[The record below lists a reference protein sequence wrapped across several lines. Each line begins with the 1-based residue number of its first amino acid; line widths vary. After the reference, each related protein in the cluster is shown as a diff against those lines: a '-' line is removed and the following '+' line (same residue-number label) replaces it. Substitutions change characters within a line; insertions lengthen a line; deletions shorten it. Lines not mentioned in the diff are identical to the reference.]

1 MEPVWINRY
10 DKGVPQSL
18 NYPDW
23 SLPDLLHRSA
33 RRFPHSSA
41 LWFYGRRMT
50 FFELEEFATHF
61 ALVLESFGVSPGDR
75 VTLMLPNLPQTLICY
90 YGALKAGAVVVQTNP
105 LYVTSEIEQQLLDSG
120 SETMVALDLFYPR
133 IQSSLDHTSLKR
145 LILTGVGD
153 FLSPLRR
160 LIYPI
165 QARMRGRW
173 IRVPRQAPIHDLL
186 TLLHRAQ
193 GLPKDHTRKLPS
205 LHPDDIALLQYTGGT
220 TGTPK
225 GVMLSHRNMVVN
237 AIQCRAWVQ
246 DFQEGREIFLG
257 VIPFFHAYGLS
268 TTQHI
273 AIMTGAS
280 QILFPRFQ
288 VQEVLGAIQRHRV
301 TIFSGIPAMFI
312 MINEFEKVARYDLR
326 SLRVC
331 LSGASPLAT
340 EVQDRFWRLTGVKIS
355 EGYGMTEA
363 SPVTHC
369 NPVCGNTPAGSIG
382 LPFPDTHCRI
392 VDLETGNRDLTEGE
406 AGELL
411 LRGPQVM
418 RGYWRN
424 NHETKAV
431 LKDGWLHTGDIVRRD
446 SHGFFFLVDR
456 KKDMIKSRGENV
468 YPREVEDILLRHG
481 TVKDTVVVGIPH
493 QKLGEAVK
501 AYVVLKEGQSVTQEA
516 LLSYCRNCLAV
527 YKVPTAIEF
536 RTGLPRNIVGKVL
549 RRQLREE
556 EVNKIRPETLS
567 PARVEE
573 EVRIGS

>member
-1 MEPVWINRY
+1 MEPIWINRY
-10 DKGVPQSL
+10 DEGVPHSL
-18 NYPDW
+18 DYPDW
-23 SLPDLLHRSA
+23 TLPDLLYRSA
-33 RRFPHSSA
+33 RRFPHSPA
-41 LWFYGRRMT
+41 VWFYGRRIS
-50 FFELEEFATHF
+50 FIELEELTTKF
-61 ALVLESFGVSPGDR
+61 ALVLQSFGVSPGDR

-105 LYVTSEIEQQLLDSG
+105 LYVASEIEQQLLDTG
-120 SETMVALDLFYPR
+120 STTMVALDLFYPR
-133 IQSSLDHTSLKR
+133 IHSALDHTPLKR
-145 LILTGVGD
+145 IILTRVSD

-173 IRVPRQAPIHDLL
+173 IRVPHRSGIHDLPA
-186 TLLHRAQ
+186 LLHRVE
-193 GLPKDHTRKLPS
+193 GLPLDNTGLPPIC
-205 LHPDDIALLQYTGGT
+205 PDDIALLQYTGGT

-225 GVMLSHRNMVVN
+225 GVMLSHRNMIVN
-237 AIQCRAWVQ
+237 TIQCQAWVP

-280 QILFPRFQ
+280 QILLPRFQ
-288 VQEVLGAIQRHRV
+288 IQEVLEAIHRHRV
-301 TIFSGIPAMFI
+301 TIFSGIPAMFM

-331 LSGASPLAT
+331 LSGASPLPT
-340 EVQDRFWRLTGVKIS
+340 EVQDRFRRLTGVKIS

-369 NPVCGNTPAGSIG
+369 NPVYGDAPAGSIG
-382 LPFPDTHCRI
+382 LPFPDTDCRI
-392 VDLETGNRDLTEGE
+392 VDLETGKRDLTVGE

-411 LRGPQVM
+411 VRGPQIM

-424 NHETKAV
+424 HTETQAV
-431 LKDGWLHTGDIVRRD
+431 LKEGWLHTGDIVHRD

-468 YPREVEDILLRHG
+468 YPREVEEVLLRHG
-481 TVKDTVVVGIPH
+481 AVKDTVIVGIPH

-516 LLSYCRNCLAV
+516 LLSYCRNSLAAF
-527 YKVPTAIEF
+527 KVPTAVEF
-536 RTGLPRNIVGKVL
+536 RTELPRNIVGKVL

-556 EVNKIRPETLS
+556 EVNKMSPETLS
-567 PARVEE
+567 PTRVEE

>member
-1 MEPVWINRY
+1 MEPIWINRY
-10 DKGVPQSL
+10 DEGVPHSL
-18 NYPDW
+18 DYPDW
-23 SLPDLLHRSA
+23 TLPDLLHRSA
-33 RRFPHSSA
+33 RRFPHSPA
-41 LWFYGRRMT
+41 VWFYGRPIT
-50 FFELEEFATHF
+50 FLELEALTTKF
-61 ALVLESFGVSPGDR
+61 ALVLQSLGVSPGDR

-105 LYVTSEIEQQLLDSG
+105 LYVTSEIEQQLWDTG

-133 IQSSLDHTSLKR
+133 IQSSLDHTPLKR
-145 LILTGVGD
+145 IILTRVSD

-160 LIYPI
+160 LLYPI
-165 QARMRGRW
+165 QARMRDRW
-173 IRVPRQAPIHDLL
+173 VHIPRRSPIHELS
-186 TLLHRAQ
+186 TLLHRVPMLSK
-193 GLPKDHTRKLPS
+193 GKMDRLPS

-225 GVMLSHRNMVVN
+225 GVMLSHRNMIVN
-237 AIQCRAWVQ
+237 AIQCQAWVP
-246 DFQEGREIFLG
+246 DFQEGREVFLG

-280 QILFPRFQ
+280 QILLPRFQ
-288 VQEVLGAIQRHRV
+288 VQEVLEAIHRHRV
-301 TIFSGIPAMFI
+301 TIFSGIPAMF
-312 MINEFEKVARYDLR
+312 MMMNECEKVSRYDLR

-331 LSGASPLAT
+331 LSGASPLPT
-340 EVQDRFWRLTGVKIS
+340 EVQERFRRLTGVKIS

-369 NPVCGNTPAGSIG
+369 NPVYGDTPAGSIG

-392 VDLETGNRDLTEGE
+392 VDLETGTRDLAIGE

-411 LRGPQVM
+411 VRGPQVM

-424 NHETKAV
+424 NHETQAV
-431 LKDGWLHTGDIVRRD
+431 LKDGWLHTGDIVRRNPV
-446 SHGFFFLVDR
+446 GFFFLVDR

-468 YPREVEDILLRHG
+468 YPREVEEVLLRHEAI
-481 TVKDTVVVGIPH
+481 KDTVIVGIPH
-493 QKLGEAVK
+493 QKFGEAVK
-501 AYVVLKEGQSVTQEA
+501 AYIVLKEGRSVTQEA
-516 LLSYCRNCLAV
+516 LLSYCRNYLAV
-527 YKVPTAIEF
+527 FKVPTAVEF
-536 RTGLPRNIVGKVL
+536 RNELPRNIVGKVL

-556 EVNKIRPETLS
+556 EVAKVSPETLS
-567 PARVEE
+567 PARVKE

>member
-1 MEPVWINRY
+1 MEPIWINRY
-10 DKGVPQSL
+10 DEGVPHSL
-18 NYPDW
+18 DYPDW
-23 SLPDLLHRSA
+23 TLPDLLYRSA
-33 RRFPHSSA
+33 RRFPHSPA
-41 LWFYGRRMT
+41 VWFYGRRIS
-50 FFELEEFATHF
+50 FIELEELTTKF
-61 ALVLESFGVSPGDR
+61 ALVLQSFGVSPGDR

-90 YGALKAGAVVVQTNP
+90 YGALKAGTVVVQTNP
-105 LYVTSEIEQQLLDSG
+105 LYVASEIEQQLLDTG
-120 SETMVALDLFYPR
+120 STTMVALDLFYPR
-133 IQSSLDHTSLKR
+133 IHSALDHTPLKR
-145 LILTGVGD
+145 IILTRVSD

-173 IRVPRQAPIHDLL
+173 IRVPQRSEIHDLPA
-186 TLLHRAQ
+186 LLHDVEDLPVDNT
-193 GLPKDHTRKLPS
+193 GLPPIC
-205 LHPDDIALLQYTGGT
+205 PDDIALLQYTGGT

-225 GVMLSHRNMVVN
+225 GVMLSHRNMIVN
-237 AIQCRAWVQ
+237 TIQCHAWVP
-246 DFQEGREIFLG
+246 DFQEGLEIFLG

-280 QILFPRFQ
+280 QILLPRFQ
-288 VQEVLGAIQRHRV
+288 VQEVLEAIHRHRV
-301 TIFSGIPAMFI
+301 TIFSGIPAMFM

-331 LSGASPLAT
+331 LSGASPLPT
-340 EVQDRFWRLTGVKIS
+340 EVQDRFRRLTGVKIS

-369 NPVCGNTPAGSIG
+369 NPVYGDTPAGSIG
-382 LPFPDTHCRI
+382 LPFPDTDCRI
-392 VDLETGNRDLTEGE
+392 VDLERGTRDLTEGE

-411 LRGPQVM
+411 VRGPQIM
-418 RGYWRN
+418 QGYWRS
-424 NHETKAV
+424 HKETQAV

-468 YPREVEDILLRHG
+468 YPREVEEVLLRHG
-481 TVKDTVVVGIPH
+481 AVKDTVIVGIPH

-501 AYVVLKEGQSVTQEA
+501 AYVVLKEGRSVTQDA
-516 LLSYCRNCLAV
+516 LLSYCRDSLAAF
-527 YKVPTAIEF
+527 KVPTAVEF
-536 RTGLPRNIVGKVL
+536 RTELPRNIVGKVL

-556 EVNKIRPETLS
+556 EVNKMSPETLS
-567 PARVEE
+567 STRVEE

>member
-1 MEPVWINRY
+1 MEPIWINRY
-10 DKGVPQSL
+10 DEGVPQSL
-18 NYPDW
+18 DYPDW
-23 SLPDLLHRSA
+23 TLPDLLHRSA
-33 RRFPHSSA
+33 RRFPHSFA
-41 LWFYGRRMT
+41 VWFFGRHIT
-50 FFELEEFATHF
+50 FVELEELTTRF
-61 ALVLESFGVSPGDR
+61 ALVLQALGVSPGDR

-105 LYVTSEIEQQLLDSG
+105 LYVTSEIEQQLLDTG

-133 IQSSLDHTSLKR
+133 IHFALDHTPLKR
-145 LILTGVGD
+145 IILTRVSD

-173 IRVPRQAPIHDLL
+173 IQVPQRSWIHDLSA
-186 TLLHRAQ
+186 LLHGVEDRAMDHP
-193 GLPKDHTRKLPS
+193 GLPTIHA
-205 LHPDDIALLQYTGGT
+205 DDIALLQYTGGT

-225 GVMLSHRNMVVN
+225 GVMLSHRNLIVN
-237 AIQCRAWVQ
+237 AIQCHAWVP

-268 TTQHI
+268 TTQHL

-280 QILFPRFQ
+280 QVLLPRFQ
-288 VQEVLGAIQRHRV
+288 VQEVLEAIHRHRV
-301 TIFSGIPAMFI
+301 TIFSGIPAMFM
-312 MINEFEKVARYDLR
+312 MINEFEKVSRYDLR

-331 LSGASPLAT
+331 LSGASPLPT
-340 EVQDRFWRLTGVKIS
+340 EVQNRFQRLTGVKIS

-369 NPVCGNTPAGSIG
+369 NPVYGNTPAGSIG
-382 LPFPDTHCRI
+382 LPFPDTHCRV
-392 VDLETGNRDLTEGE
+392 VDLETGTLDLPVGE

-411 LRGPQVM
+411 VRGPQIM

-424 NHETKAV
+424 HEETQAV

-468 YPREVEDILLRHG
+468 YPREVEEVLLRHEA
-481 TVKDTVVVGIPH
+481 VKDTVIVGIPH
-493 QKLGEAVK
+493 QKFGEAVK
-501 AYVVLKEGQSVTQEA
+501 AYVVRKEGWAVTQAA
-516 LLSYCRNCLAV
+516 LIAYCRNYLAV
-527 YKVPTAIEF
+527 FKVPTAVEF
-536 RTGLPRNIVGKVL
+536 RSELPRNIVGKVL

-556 EVNKIRPETLS
+556 EVDKVSPETLS
-567 PARVEE
+567 PARVKE
-573 EVRIGS
+573 EVRVGS

>member
-1 MEPVWINRY
+1 MEPIWINRY
-10 DKGVPQSL
+10 DEGVPHSL
-18 NYPDW
+18 DYPDW
-23 SLPDLLHRSA
+23 TLPDLLYRSA
-33 RRFPHSSA
+33 RRFPHSPA
-41 LWFYGRRMT
+41 VWFYGRRIS
-50 FFELEEFATHF
+50 FIELEELTTKF
-61 ALVLESFGVSPGDR
+61 ALVLQSFGVSPGDR

-105 LYVTSEIEQQLLDSG
+105 LYVASEIEQQLLDTG
-120 SETMVALDLFYPR
+120 STTMVALDLFYPR
-133 IQSSLDHTSLKR
+133 IHSALDHTPLKR
-145 LILTGVGD
+145 IILTRVSD

-173 IRVPRQAPIHDLL
+173 IRVPQRSEIHDLPA
-186 TLLHRAQ
+186 LLHDVEDLPVDNT
-193 GLPKDHTRKLPS
+193 GLPPIC
-205 LHPDDIALLQYTGGT
+205 PDDIALLQYTGGT

-225 GVMLSHRNMVVN
+225 GVMLSHRNMIVN
-237 AIQCRAWVQ
+237 TIQCHAWVP
-246 DFQEGREIFLG
+246 DFQEGLEIFLG

-280 QILFPRFQ
+280 QILLPRFQ
-288 VQEVLGAIQRHRV
+288 VQEVLEAIHRHRV
-301 TIFSGIPAMFI
+301 TIFSGIPAMFM

-331 LSGASPLAT
+331 LSGASPLPT
-340 EVQDRFWRLTGVKIS
+340 EVQDRFQRLTGVKIS

-369 NPVCGNTPAGSIG
+369 NPVYGDTPAGSIG
-382 LPFPDTHCRI
+382 LPFPDTDCRI
-392 VDLETGNRDLTEGE
+392 VDLERGTRDLTEGE

-411 LRGPQVM
+411 VRGPQIM
-418 RGYWRN
+418 QGYWQ
-424 NHETKAV
+424 NHKETQAV

-468 YPREVEDILLRHG
+468 YPREVEEVLLRHG
-481 TVKDTVVVGIPH
+481 AVKDTVVVGIPH

-501 AYVVLKEGQSVTQEA
+501 AYVVLKEGRSVTQDA
-516 LLSYCRNCLAV
+516 LLSYCRDSLAAF
-527 YKVPTAIEF
+527 KVPTAVEF
-536 RTGLPRNIVGKVL
+536 RTELPRNIVGKVL

-556 EVNKIRPETLS
+556 EVNKMSPETLS
-567 PARVEE
+567 PTRVEE

>member
-1 MEPVWINRY
+1 MEPIWINRY
-10 DKGVPQSL
+10 DEGVPHSL
-18 NYPDW
+18 DYPDW
-23 SLPDLLHRSA
+23 TLPDLLYRSA
-33 RRFPHSSA
+33 RRFPHSPA
-41 LWFYGRRMT
+41 VWFYGRRIS
-50 FFELEEFATHF
+50 FIELEELTTKF
-61 ALVLESFGVSPGDR
+61 ALVLQSFGVSPGDR

-105 LYVTSEIEQQLLDSG
+105 LYVTSEIEQQLLDTG

-133 IQSSLDHTSLKR
+133 IHSALDHTPLKR
-145 LILTGVGD
+145 IILTRVSD

-173 IRVPRQAPIHDLL
+173 IRVPQRSWIHDLPA
-186 TLLHRAQ
+186 LLHCVESLPVDNT
-193 GLPKDHTRKLPS
+193 GLPPI
-205 LHPDDIALLQYTGGT
+205 HPDDIALLQHTGGT

-225 GVMLSHRNMVVN
+225 GVMLSHRNMIVN
-237 AIQCRAWVQ
+237 TIQCHAWVP
-246 DFQEGREIFLG
+246 DFQEGLEIFLG

-280 QILFPRFQ
+280 QILLPRFQ
-288 VQEVLGAIQRHRV
+288 VQEVLEAIHRHRV
-301 TIFSGIPAMFI
+301 TIFSGIPAMFM

-331 LSGASPLAT
+331 LSGASPLPT
-340 EVQDRFWRLTGVKIS
+340 EVQDRFRRLTGVKIS

-369 NPVCGNTPAGSIG
+369 NPVYGDTPAGSIG
-382 LPFPDTHCRI
+382 LPFPDTDCRI
-392 VDLETGNRDLTEGE
+392 VDLETGKRDLTVGE
-406 AGELL
+406 AGELIV
-411 LRGPQVM
+411 RGPQIM
-418 RGYWRN
+418 HGYWQ
-424 NHETKAV
+424 NHKETQAV

-468 YPREVEDILLRHG
+468 YPREVEEVLLRHG
-481 TVKDTVVVGIPH
+481 AVKDTVIVGIPH

-501 AYVVLKEGQSVTQEA
+501 AYVVLKEGRSLTQEA
-516 LLSYCRNCLAV
+516 LLSYCRNFLAAF
-527 YKVPTAIEF
+527 KVPTAVEF
-536 RTGLPRNIVGKVL
+536 RSELPRNIVGKVL

-556 EVNKIRPETLS
+556 EVNRMNPETLS
-567 PARVEE
+567 PSRVEE

>member
-1 MEPVWINRY
+1 V
-10 DKGVPQSL
+10 
-18 NYPDW
+18 
-23 SLPDLLHRSA
+23 
-33 RRFPHSSA
+33 
-41 LWFYGRRMT
+41 WFYGRRIS
-50 FFELEEFATHF
+50 FIELEELTTKF
-61 ALVLESFGVSPGDR
+61 ALVLQSFGVSPGDR

-105 LYVTSEIEQQLLDSG
+105 LYVTSEIEQQLLDTG

-133 IQSSLDHTSLKR
+133 IHSALDHTPLKR
-145 LILTGVGD
+145 IILTRVSD

-173 IRVPRQAPIHDLL
+173 IRVPQRSWIHDLPA
-186 TLLHRAQ
+186 LLHCVESLPADNT
-193 GLPKDHTRKLPS
+193 GLPPI
-205 LHPDDIALLQYTGGT
+205 HPDDIALLQYTGGT

-225 GVMLSHRNMVVN
+225 GVMLSHRNMIVN
-237 AIQCRAWVQ
+237 TIQCRAWVP

-268 TTQHI
+268 TTQHL

-280 QILFPRFQ
+280 QILLPRFQ
-288 VQEVLGAIQRHRV
+288 VQEVLEAIHRHRV
-301 TIFSGIPAMFI
+301 TIFSGIPAMFM

-331 LSGASPLAT
+331 LSGASPLPT
-340 EVQDRFWRLTGVKIS
+340 EVQNRFQRLTGVKIS

-369 NPVCGNTPAGSIG
+369 NPVYGDTPAGSIG

-392 VDLETGNRDLTEGE
+392 VDLETGKRDLTVGE
-406 AGELL
+406 AGELIV
-411 LRGPQVM
+411 RGPQIM
-418 RGYWRN
+418 HGYWQ
-424 NHETKAV
+424 NHKETQAV

-468 YPREVEDILLRHG
+468 YPREVEEVLLRHG
-481 TVKDTVVVGIPH
+481 AVKDTVIVGIPH

-501 AYVVLKEGQSVTQEA
+501 AYVVLKEGRSVTQEA
-516 LLSYCRNCLAV
+516 LLSYCRNFLAAF
-527 YKVPTAIEF
+527 KVPTAVEF
-536 RTGLPRNIVGKVL
+536 RSELPRNIVGKVL

-556 EVNKIRPETLS
+556 EVNRMNPETLS
-567 PARVEE
+567 PSRVEE

>member
-1 MEPVWINRY
+1 MEPIWINRY
-10 DKGVPQSL
+10 DKGVPGSL
-18 NYPDW
+18 DYPDW
-23 SLPDLLHRSA
+23 TLPDLLHRSA

-41 LWFYGRRMT
+41 VWFYGRRIT
-50 FFELEEFATHF
+50 FLELEELTTKF
-61 ALVLESFGVSPGDR
+61 ALVLQSLGVSPGDR

-105 LYVTSEIEQQLLDSG
+105 LYVTSEIEQQLLDTG

-133 IQSSLDHTSLKR
+133 IHSTLDHTPLKR
-145 LILTGVGD
+145 IILTGVSD

-165 QARMRGRW
+165 QARIRGRW
-173 IRVPRQAPIHDLL
+173 IHVPRLSPIHDLP
-186 TLLHRAQ
+186 TLLHRVQ
-193 GLPKDHTRKLPS
+193 RLPGDKAGELPS
-205 LHPDDIALLQYTGGT
+205 VHPDDIALLQYTGGT

-237 AIQCRAWVQ
+237 TTQCRAWVP

-273 AIMTGAS
+273 AIMTGSS
-280 QILFPRFQ
+280 QILLPRFQ
-288 VQEVLGAIQRHRV
+288 VQEVLEAIHRYRV
-301 TIFSGIPAMFI
+301 TIFSGIPAMFM

-331 LSGASPLAT
+331 LSGASPLPT
-340 EVQDRFWRLTGVKIS
+340 EVQDRFRRLSGVKIS

-369 NPVCGNTPAGSIG
+369 NPVYGDTPAGSMG

-392 VDLETGNRDLTEGE
+392 VDLETGQRDLTVGE

-411 LRGPQVM
+411 VHGPQIM

-424 NHETKAV
+424 HQETQAV

-446 SHGFFFLVDR
+446 SQGFFFLVAR

-468 YPREVEDILLRHG
+468 YPREVEEVLLRHEA
-481 TVKDTVVVGIPH
+481 VQDTVIVGIPH

-501 AYVVLKEGQSVTQEA
+501 AYVVLKEGRSVTQEA
-516 LLSYCRNCLAV
+516 LLSYCRNSLALF
-527 YKVPTAIEF
+527 KVPTAVEF
-536 RTGLPRNIVGKVL
+536 RSELPRNIVGKVL
-549 RRQLREE
+549 RRQLREA
-556 EVNKIRPETLS
+556 EVNKMSPETLS
-567 PARVEE
+567 PSRVEE